1 MPEEPWNKHT
11 PGDPMP
17 CKCGDSVVEARFRSG
32 ACYTALAEDWK
43 WGKIENFPGSEI
55 TAWRF
60 VERKGEDV
68 IADGPYTA
76 LEWRPIETAPR
87 DGSVIIAGYRREEGW
102 WSDLYDAE
110 EHSFDAATH
119 GFTRDVAPL
128 THWLPLP
135 APPPAHPA
143 PALDA
148 LLSVATDDEADAIR
162 SAARRANIEVPK

>member
-1 MPEEPWNKHT
+1 MTDEPWNKHI

-17 CKCGDSVVEARFRSG
+17 CKCRWSVVEVRARAGVTGINRAG
-32 ACYTALAEDWK
+32 LWDWDK
-43 WGKIENFPGSEI
+43 TKDLPYREI
-55 TAWRF
+55 TDWRF

-143 PALDA
+143 PTLDA

-162 SAARRANIEVPK
+162 SAARRANIEVPE